1 MRLQFVPCSGT
12 RLDAEFR
19 GHHQFSLFLDSADIA
34 VPGPD
39 GRWMLGVD
47 GEIVSGFGGLNQA
60 KHAAEQFAMCLA
72 LGPGLSGLE
81 ENFDSRI

>member
-1 MRLQFVPCSGT
+1 MRLHFVPRSGT

-19 GHHQFSLFLDSADIA
+19 GHHFTLFFDCADIA
-34 VPGPD
+34 MPEPD

-47 GEIVSGFGGLNQA
+47 GEIVSGFGSLNQA

-72 LGPGLSGLE
+72 LGPGPGGLKE
-81 ENFDSRI
+81 AFDSRI